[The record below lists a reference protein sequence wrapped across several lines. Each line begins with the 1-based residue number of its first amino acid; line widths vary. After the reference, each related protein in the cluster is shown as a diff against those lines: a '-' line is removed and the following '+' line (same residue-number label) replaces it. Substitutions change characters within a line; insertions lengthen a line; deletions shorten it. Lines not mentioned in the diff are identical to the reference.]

1 MTFTPTNRTAALAGA
16 WCAIGIIPFDAWEE
30 HNKLATVT
38 SHNIAFAAFAVVFL
52 VVPAYFLVFG
62 HGSKAFGLTWF
73 SNQEERNRYLVL
85 FKRILSWFL
94 AAGAVMALSSL
105 LVS

>member
-16 WCAIGIIPFDAWEE
+16 WCAIGLIPFDAWEE

-62 HGSKAFGLTWF
+62 HGHRHPLHSPRTAGYADW
-73 SNQEERNRYLVL
+73 RNP
-85 FKRILSWFL
+85 
-94 AAGAVMALSSL
+94 
-105 LVS
+105 